1 MYAVVQTGG
10 KQYRITA
17 GSIIEVEKLAGSA
30 GESIALDQV
39 LAISGGGKVMVGSPL
54 VAKAAVEAEIIK
66 QGKGEKVVIFKKKRR
81 HNYRRKLGHRQ
92 FVTTLHVTKILFDGQ
107 ELAKADPRG
116 AAAEAKP
123 AAAKKAPAKKAA
135 AKPAAEKAEAK
146 EAKPAAE
153 KKPAAK
159 KAPAKK
165 AAAKPAAKKTTA
177 AKKPAA
183 KKPAAAKKAPAKK
196 AASKE

>member
-17 GSIIEVEKLAGSA
+17 GSIIEVEKLAGDA
-30 GESIALDQV
+30 GESVALDQV

-54 VAKAAVEAEIIK
+54 VEKAAVEAEIIK
-66 QGKGEKVVIFKKKRR
+66 QGKGDKVIIFKKKRR

-92 FVTTLHVTKILFDGQ
+92 FVTTLHVTKIMFDGQ

-116 AAAEAKP
+116 GAEAKP
-123 AAAKKAPAKKAA
+123 AAEKKAA
-135 AKPAAEKAEAK
+135 AKPAAKKAEAK

-153 KKPAAK
+153 KKPA
-159 KAPAKK
+159 AKK